1 MRKTFIFLFLLF
13 VYVGE
18 SPAQTTPETEQHH
31 AQLAKQFLDVVAQAK
46 YLRNTLALA
55 FDGLPIVGEAGFFED
70 VEKEIDK
77 EKLEREFI
85 RTLIRRYNSE
95 ELSSLIEFYS
105 SPTGQSILRKR
116 PQFLKD
122 INAILYAELVQAIQS
137 VLEQRKAP

>member
-1 MRKTFIFLFLLF
+1 M
-13 VYVGE
+13 
-18 SPAQTTPETEQHH
+18 
-31 AQLAKQFLDVVAQAK
+31 
-46 YLRNTLALA
+46 ALA

-85 RTLIRRYNSE
+85 RTLINRYNTE
-95 ELSSLIEFYS
+95 ELASLIGFYS